1 MAKYDMVC
9 GACGFSFELDKPIA
23 DDFPKKCPEC
33 KKNKLYQDYSV
44 PYFAIRQ
51 PPKTLGHLAERNSE
65 KMGKYLL
72 EEKRATEKKIK
83 KEGKATW
90 YNADKKNLPQELS
103 HLDTVEKQQ
112 KYIMGKEV

>member
-9 GACGFSFELDKPIA
+9 GACGFSFELEKKIA

-51 PPKTLGHLAERNSE
+51 DPKTIGHQAQRNTE
-65 KMGKYLL
+65 KMSKELL
-72 EEKRATEKKIK
+72 EIKRGAHKKIK
-83 KEGKATW
+83 KEGTPSW
-90 YNADKKNLPQELS
+90 YNADRKDLPKELS
-103 HLDTVEKQQ
+103 SLNTVEKKQN
-112 KYIMGKEV
+112 YIMGGEV

>member
-1 MAKYDMVC
+1 MAKYDMRC
-9 GACGFSFELDKPIA
+9 EACDFTFELEKKIA

-51 PPKTLGHLAERNSE
+51 DPKTLGHLAERNSE

-72 EEKRATEKKIK
+72 EDKRAHNKRIK
-83 KEGKATW
+83 KEGGASW
-90 YNADKKNLPQELS
+90 YNPDKKDLPKELS
-103 HLDTVEKQQ
+103 SLNTVEKKQN
-112 KYIMGKEV
+112 YIMGGEV